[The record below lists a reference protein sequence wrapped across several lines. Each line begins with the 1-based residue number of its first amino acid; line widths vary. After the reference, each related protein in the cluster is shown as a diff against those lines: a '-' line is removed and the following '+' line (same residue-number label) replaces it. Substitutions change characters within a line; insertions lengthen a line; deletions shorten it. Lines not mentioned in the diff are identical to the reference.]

1 MDRESTPTTAEA
13 ALEKQ
18 VNTESL
24 VILYKGLP
32 NAAFGHV
39 VTASFV
45 FLGLS
50 PVINFDTLLYWWLA
64 VVVVASSRLVYSF
77 LFLKSWPDINDEKI
91 KLWSRSLIFL
101 AFVQTC
107 LWGIG
112 VIFLWP
118 DDIAYRAV
126 LVAILAGVIAAG
138 GIMLAAHRR
147 SFWIYCLP
155 IALPTVF
162 MLVNSGERLDL
173 IMAALIALY
182 SGLMLISVNSL
193 TNNFLAGMESRFR
206 LQALSRTDPLT
217 QLSNRRAFDEFL
229 SEVWQQ
235 SIRTSQSVGILV
247 IDVDQFKSYNDRYGH
262 PQGDEALKQLASVLR
277 DVASRSTDM
286 CARVGGEEF
295 VILMA
300 ATDDE
305 GSLQVA
311 REVQKKL
318 EEERIEHQASAT
330 GLLTVSIGINNV
342 VPDKNAATETFI
354 EHADQA
360 LYRAKDLGRN
370 RIEITGSDGAQVN

>member
-1 MDRESTPTTAEA
+1 
-13 ALEKQ
+13 
-18 VNTESL
+18 
-24 VILYKGLP
+24 
-32 NAAFGHV
+32 
-39 VTASFV
+39 
-45 FLGLS
+45 
-50 PVINFDTLLYWWLA
+50 
-64 VVVVASSRLVYSF
+64 
-77 LFLKSWPDINDEKI
+77 
-91 KLWSRSLIFL
+91 
-101 AFVQTC
+101 
-107 LWGIG
+107 
-112 VIFLWP
+112 
-118 DDIAYRAV
+118 
-126 LVAILAGVIAAG
+126 
-138 GIMLAAHRR
+138 
-147 SFWIYCLP
+147 
-155 IALPTVF
+155 
-162 MLVNSGERLDL
+162 
-173 IMAALIALY
+173 
-182 SGLMLISVNSL
+182 
-193 TNNFLAGMESRFR
+193 MESRFR